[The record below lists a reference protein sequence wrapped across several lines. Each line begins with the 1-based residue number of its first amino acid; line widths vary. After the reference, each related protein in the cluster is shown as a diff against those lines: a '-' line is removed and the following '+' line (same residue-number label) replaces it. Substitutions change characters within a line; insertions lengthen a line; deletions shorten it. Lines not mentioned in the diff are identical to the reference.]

1 MIKKN
6 GWVTL
11 DDIINFKA
19 QNNLGNNIVEL
30 MPFLG
35 IINFNIKTFHEWE
48 IIIKGP
54 KNSLYEKGVFT
65 ITIYFPLDYPKT
77 EPEVRFK
84 NKIYHIQV
92 KPSNGHNDEFFLHY
106 WNPDTSIAE
115 ILIGIYLT
123 FYYQNPCSPYS
134 GEQARLYENNFEQFK
149 KLAEEWTIKYATQY
163 KIEEINKNENNE
175 KKINE
180 LINKNQLLIEKIKEL
195 ESKSNFSN
203 YKNIKED
210 NNNSYKEKVIN
221 LLDEINELKIKR
233 PIEILP
239 GEKLISVIF
248 QTSDFLRS
256 IICKDTDTFAKVEN
270 LLYQKYPEYKE
281 TEQYFIV
288 NGQKVNR
295 FKTLKEN
302 KIKDSDV
309 ILMQKIEF

>member
-1 MIKKN
+1 MAN
-6 GWVTL
+6 
-11 DDIINFKA
+11 
-19 QNNLGNNIVEL
+19 
-30 MPFLG
+30 
-35 IINFNIKTFHEWE
+35 
-48 IIIKGP
+48 
-54 KNSLYEKGVFT
+54 LYEK
-65 ITIYFPLDYPKT
+65 
-77 EPEVRFK
+77 
-84 NKIYHIQV
+84 
-92 KPSNGHNDEFFLHY
+92 
-106 WNPDTSIAE
+106 
-115 ILIGIYLT
+115 
-123 FYYQNPCSPYS
+123 
-134 GEQARLYENNFEQFK
+134 NFEQFK
-149 KLAEEWTIKYATQY
+149 KLAEEWTIKYATEY

-248 QTSDFLRS
+248 QTNNFLRS
-256 IICKDTDTFAKVEN
+256 IICKDSDTFAKVEN

>member
-6 GWVTL
+6 GFVTL
-11 DDIINFKA
+11 NDIKNFKA

-35 IINFNIKTFHEWE
+35 IINFNIKSFYEWE

-65 ITIYFPLDYPKT
+65 ITIQFPLGNPKNK
-77 EPEVRFK
+77 PEVRFK
-84 NKIYHIQV
+84 NKIYHLQV
-92 KPSNGHNDEFFLHY
+92 SPSNGRISERFLDR

-256 IICKDTDTFAKVEN
+256 IICKDSDTFAKVEN